1 MTTTRINHTGHNH
14 PNTTAARTACRKAL
28 RTAPVEVPT
37 YAAAL
42 VGKGKALHL
51 AFLGHDGALIGTRCG
66 AGMGRGVKK
75 NSPYYAAGSVP
86 LADITCRGCSSRFG
100 IAHN

>member
-28 RTAPVEVPT
+28 KATATKATLPL
-37 YAAAL
+37 AK
-42 VGKGKALHL
+42 VGKGNAQHWAELW
-51 AFLGHDGALIGTRCG
+51 DGKLSSVRCG
-66 AGMGRGVKK
+66 AGLGRGVKK
-75 NSPYYAAGSVP
+75 NSPLIRLEDGTIDDV
-86 LADITCRGCSSRFG
+86 TCTKCKSFYG